1 MILFWNQ
8 KGKSMKKINLSW
20 LYAALIRAIKTMAQ
34 TALGM
39 FTVGAALSEVDW
51 MYVLS
56 VTVVSGIY
64 SLLTSLATGLPETGT
79 DGTLQIDTTNNEKD
93 MYRIVIDDLD
103 SIAEKKVVKL
113 NVEPNATISQE

>member
-1 MILFWNQ
+1 
-8 KGKSMKKINLSW
+8 MKKINLTW
-20 LYAALIRAIKTMAQ
+20 FYAALIRAIKTMAQ

-51 MYVLS
+51 LYVLS

-79 DGTLQIDTTNNEKD
+79 DGTLEIDTSDSETD
-93 MYRIVIDDLD
+93 TYRIVLDDLD
-103 SIAEKKVVKL
+103 TLPEKKVVKL
-113 NVEPNATISQE
+113 NVDPNAKISQE

>member
-1 MILFWNQ
+1 
-8 KGKSMKKINLSW
+8 MKKINLSW

-51 MYVLS
+51 LYVLS

-79 DGTLQIDTTNNEKD
+79 DGTLQIDTTNSEKD